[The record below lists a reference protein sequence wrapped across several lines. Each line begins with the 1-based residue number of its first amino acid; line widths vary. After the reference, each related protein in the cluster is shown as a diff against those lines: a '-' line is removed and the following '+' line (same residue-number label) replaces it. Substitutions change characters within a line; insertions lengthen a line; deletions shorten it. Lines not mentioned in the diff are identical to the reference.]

1 MTVFNQI
8 KNSFELKIGCKQIFP
23 CLVRIYKL
31 QPLCPPTATDRSVYS
46 GNAVGEIESRI
57 KGNIQPLDHQSEY
70 SLILYNSDTKKT
82 PPKQHMEFPYLE
94 DTSWNVTGL
103 VLKSPNFHGLYQ
115 TQGIH
120 WERWIEGQLRF
131 LSWPGFIGK
140 LEIWDRGQRGEVMK
154 AMSQTRSDLINPH
167 RLASQANNLQGVLLH
182 EPHIEAIGS
191 HPVVPLTHHPT
202 VFKSLA
208 CCLSVHL
215 KPCVLC

>member
-1 MTVFNQI
+1 MPAHCYWQISVLWKCCGWKWKLNKGKHSATRPSIWKTAWFCTTVT
-8 KNSFELKIGCKQIFP
+8 P
-23 CLVRIYKL
+23 
-31 QPLCPPTATDRSVYS
+31 
-46 GNAVGEIESRI
+46 
-57 KGNIQPLDHQSEY
+57 
-70 SLILYNSDTKKT
+70 KKT
-82 PPKQHMEFPYLE
+82 KQHVAFPSLE
-94 DTSWNVTGL
+94 DTFWNVTDL

-140 LEIWDRGQRGEVMK
+140 LEMWDRGQRGEVMK
-154 AMSQTRSDLINPH
+154 AMSQTRTDLINPH
-167 RLASQANNLQGVLLH
+167 RLASHANNLQGILLH

-191 HPVVPLTHHPT
+191 NPVVLLTHHPT

-215 KPCVLC
+215 KPCILC